1 MKFLLDAQLPK
12 KISLFLNYKGHD
24 SLHTLELPN
33 QNRSKDSELNTLSI
47 QEKRVLVSKDM
58 DFVESLLISD
68 KPYKLLYINTGNIT
82 NKQLQE
88 LFSKN
93 LEQIVKCL
101 EETRFVEV
109 TFENIIVHGQ
119 E

>member
-12 KISLFLNYKGHD
+12 KLSLFLNYKGHD
-24 SLHTLELPN
+24 VLHTLDLPN
-33 QNRSKDSELNTLSI
+33 KNKSKDSELNIISI
-47 QEKRVLVSKDM
+47 EEKRVVVSKDM

-68 KPYKLLYINTGNIT
+68 KPYKLLYVNTGNIN

-93 LEQIVKCL
+93 LEQIVLCL
-101 EETRFVEV
+101 EENRFVEL
-109 TFENIIVHGQ
+109 TYENIIAHG
-119 E
+119 